1 MGDKVKAFFGGRT
14 RKEKWAQ
21 IDAEL
26 AQRRAM
32 RDAEEEAQRIR
43 SERAASGRQMRGA
56 GRRAL
61 SFQGGETGL
70 SPTLGG

>member
-21 IDAEL
+21 IDAEK
-26 AQRRAM
+26 AQRRSM

-43 SERAASGRQMRGA
+43 AERAASGRIMRGA

-61 SFQGGETGL
+61 SFQGAETGL
-70 SPTLGG
+70 STTLGG